1 MLQLSLIRVYL
12 IIYTF
17 LNDIA
22 SLFKLKN
29 VGIWYLMLCHLVG
42 PVQSATTNAHG
53 SILYNFASYLHI
65 IAIME
70 VME

>member
-1 MLQLSLIRVYL
+1 MLHLFLIRVYL
-12 IIYTF
+12 AIYTF

-29 VGIWYLMLCHLVG
+29 DGILYLMLCHLVEL
-42 PVQSATTNAHG
+42 VQLVTIYAHG
-53 SILYNFASYLHI
+53 SILYNFASCLHI

-70 VME
+70 AME